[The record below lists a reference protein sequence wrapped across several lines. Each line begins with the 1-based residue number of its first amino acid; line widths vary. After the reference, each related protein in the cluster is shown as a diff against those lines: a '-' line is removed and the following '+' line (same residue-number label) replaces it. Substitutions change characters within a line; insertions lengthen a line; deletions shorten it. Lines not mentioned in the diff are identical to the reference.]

1 MSPKRPHISHE
12 DAETLA
18 IEAFGFLAS
27 DESRLIPFLKA
38 TGLDLP
44 TIRKAAGTV
53 EFLTGVLD
61 FLMSDESLLL
71 VFAAHRRL
79 DPNLIAL
86 ARQTLAPKSGKEF

>member
-1 MSPKRPHISHE
+1 MPPKRPHINRE

-44 TIRKAAGTV
+44 TIRKEAGTV
-53 EFLTGVLD
+53 EFLTGILD

-86 ARQTLAPKSGKEF
+86 ARQTLAPEL